1 MVERGATP
9 AMPRGKELI
18 NRGMDKVVTG
28 VFLTAGNEIVHAVKF
43 GLVGAAIGIPAGIL
57 GGNVVEGVKSFGK
70 IGVDV
75 GVLWGWHT
83 AHTDFNK
90 TAEKNGNP
98 PVRWYDWLGATII
111 SSNARNHERPFHKAT
126 QTEAI
131 LWGQFFNPTS
141 TSGMKDVLH
150 GAIQV
155 VFG

>member
-1 MVERGATP
+1 MVERDTP
-9 AMPRGKELI
+9 APLPRGKERI
-18 NRGMDKVVTG
+18 NRGVDKIVNG
-28 VFLTAGNEIVHAVKF
+28 VFLTAGNEVVHAVKF

-83 AHTDFNK
+83 AHNDFNK
-90 TAEKNGNP
+90 TAEQNGNP

-111 SSNARNHERPFHKAT
+111 ASNARQKERPFHKSSDI
-126 QTEAI
+126 EAV
-131 LWGQFFNPTS
+131 LWGQLFNPTS

-150 GAIQV
+150 GTLQV